1 MISKWLYRL
10 TRPIYGL
17 KKQEFSKCDFVVPLS
32 YGLINEKKL
41 PKISK
46 KLLQEAAETAL
57 KYHAQIAWSSVD
69 YFWDGD
75 TEQENALKLEQIRNT
90 GFMDNPIITEKGCN
104 NTITEMQ
111 NVRQA
116 IINNNGTLENKTIVF
131 VADWLH
137 ARSVLK
143 IGKHIFPEAT
153 VVIKSLNDEWNEPD
167 HPSFLLRS
175 KLRWFSVNLI
185 RHLALMV
192 LGFKIVGLIKQP
204 INKKRA

>member
-1 MISKWLYRL
+1 M
-10 TRPIYGL
+10 
-17 KKQEFSKCDFVVPLS
+17 
-32 YGLINEKKL
+32 
-41 PKISK
+41 
-46 KLLQEAAETAL
+46 
-57 KYHAQIAWSSVD
+57 
-69 YFWDGD
+69 
-75 TEQENALKLEQIRNT
+75 
-90 GFMDNPIITEKGCN
+90 
-104 NTITEMQ
+104 
-111 NVRQA
+111 
-116 IINNNGTLENKTIVF
+116 
-131 VADWLH
+131 ADWLH